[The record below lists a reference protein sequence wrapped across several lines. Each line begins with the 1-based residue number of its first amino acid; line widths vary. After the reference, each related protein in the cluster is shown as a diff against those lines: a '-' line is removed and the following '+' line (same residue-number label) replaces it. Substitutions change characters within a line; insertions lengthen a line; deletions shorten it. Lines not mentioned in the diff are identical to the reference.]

1 MLLSLKLK
9 KNTKLQGEGEY
20 SRNHHYFEWTEI
32 RKLNGGGDWGE
43 FSSRKHFFFWLCLI
57 FPTEER
63 FRENP
68 DTSLE
73 ENKNFTALL
82 SWRESSSLSIHSNWR
97 TQFYHSKNLAFLQI
111 KGKKVN
117 WAFVKM
123 HGIKNYFPFEF
134 WNVIFFRMTNC
145 SYRYTSCIAED
156 SKEINQFF

>member
-1 MLLSLKLK
+1 MG
-9 KNTKLQGEGEY
+9 N
-20 SRNHHYFEWTEI
+20 I
-32 RKLNGGGDWGE
+32 RAA
-43 FSSRKHFFFWLCLI
+43 SIFFWLCLI

-82 SWRESSSLSIHSNWR
+82 SWRERSSLSIHSNWR

-117 WAFVKM
+117 RAFVKI

-145 SYRYTSCIAED
+145 SNRHTSCIAED
-156 SKEINQFF
+156 SKGINQCFLKHFHTAIVLLHRSYIFPGSRFDLRRLVYCDAQIVQHL